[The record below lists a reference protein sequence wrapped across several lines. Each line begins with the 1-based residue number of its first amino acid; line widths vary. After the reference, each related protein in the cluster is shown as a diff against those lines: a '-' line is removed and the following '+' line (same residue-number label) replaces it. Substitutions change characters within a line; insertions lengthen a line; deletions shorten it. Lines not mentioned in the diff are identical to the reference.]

1 MKAEGNEM
9 KHKSRLADYGDILTP
24 DDVHDILGIGY
35 NKTYELLRTG
45 TIRNFKIGRCRKIP
59 KTCLV
64 EYMNKATELPPYTY
78 Q

>member
-1 MKAEGNEM
+1 MKNI
-9 KHKSRLADYGDILTP
+9 SRLDDYGDILTP

-64 EYMNKATELPPYTY
+64 EYMSKATELPPYTY

>member
-1 MKAEGNEM
+1 MKN
-9 KHKSRLADYGDILTP
+9 KSRLDDYGDILTP

-35 NKTYELLRTG
+35 NKTYELLRAG
-45 TIRNFKIGRCRKIP
+45 TIRNFRIGRCRRIP

-64 EYMNKATELPPYTY
+64 EYMNRATELPPYTY